1 MKLVRLDSVESTN
14 KYCEALDLHQV
25 EDFTCYWALEQT
37 AGIGQRGNH
46 WASAPGENLTF
57 SLVLHPTSLAAS
69 RQFKLTQAL
78 SLALVD
84 FMKEFREF
92 REYKEFREFEELKE
106 SKEFKEFKEFAPQ
119 GDYIYAAAS
128 RKSKR
133 ACSSLDFRCS
143 RKPASRHREY
153 KEIKEYKEFKEYR
166 EYKEFKESKE
176 YKEYKEFKEFKN
188 IKVKWPND
196 LYVGSNKICGTLVS
210 TRLQGDTISSAVC
223 GIGLNI
229 NQTAFPDWVPNPTSL
244 RLLTGRSYDL
254 EATLHVLLD
263 CIRRRYDALCAG
275 ADMQQEYLAHL
286 MNLGCEARYGYL
298 GREITAVITG
308 VDDHGRLLLD
318 SSDGRR
324 LCCAMKEI
332 TFLP

>member
-1 MKLVRLDSVESTN
+1 MKIENSIFKIHKLDSVESTN
-14 KYCEALDLHQV
+14 KYCEALDLVQV

-84 FMKEFREF
+84 FLK
-92 REYKEFREFEELKE
+92 EFEESKEFEEFEEFKELKE
-106 SKEFKEFKEFAPQ
+106 LKEFKEFK
-119 GDYIYAAAS
+119 
-128 RKSKR
+128 
-133 ACSSLDFRCS
+133 DF
-143 RKPASRHREY
+143 
-153 KEIKEYKEFKEYR
+153 
-166 EYKEFKESKE
+166 
-176 YKEYKEFKEFKN
+176 
-188 IKVKWPND
+188 KVKWPND
-196 LYVGSNKICGTLVS
+196 LYVGSHKICGTLVS

-223 GIGLNI
+223 GIGLNV

-244 RLLTGRSYDL
+244 RLLTGSDYDL
-254 EATLHVLLD
+254 EATLRALLES
-263 CIRRRYDALCAG
+263 IRRRYDALCAG

-318 SSDGRR
+318 CTDGRR

>member
-1 MKLVRLDSVESTN
+1 LKIENSIFKIHKLDSVESTN

-57 SLVLHPTSLAAS
+57 SLVLHPMSLAAS

-78 SLALVD
+78 SLALSD
-84 FMKEFREF
+84 FLSIFNFQFPIR
-92 REYKEFREFEELKE
+92 
-106 SKEFKEFKEFAPQ
+106 
-119 GDYIYAAAS
+119 I
-128 RKSKR
+128 
-133 ACSSLDFRCS
+133 
-143 RKPASRHREY
+143 
-153 KEIKEYKEFKEYR
+153 
-166 EYKEFKESKE
+166 
-176 YKEYKEFKEFKN
+176 
-188 IKVKWPND
+188 KWPND
-196 LYVGSNKICGTLVS
+196 IYVRMSNTTEGSERHPYRKICGTLVS
-210 TRLQGDTISSAVC
+210 TRLQGDTIASAVC
-223 GIGLNI
+223 GIGLNV

-244 RLLTGRSYDL
+244 RLLTGSDYDL
-254 EATLHVLLD
+254 EATLRALLER
-263 CIRRRYDALCAG
+263 IRRRYDALCAG